1 MTLFSSKSSNVH
13 LGDILVIFTAG
24 IALVLYLIYKK
35 PTQNMPMQPPT
46 AGSFDSSYS
55 GYPGI

>member
-1 MTLFSSKSSNVH
+1 MFAPKAFESS
-13 LGDILVIFTAG
+13 GEILMALAVG
-24 IALVLYLIYKK
+24 IALVLYLVYKK
-35 PTQNMPMQPPT
+35 PTQNMPMQIPT